1 MTPVAAEARPDLYGC
16 GRLRDGEGAPLR
28 PGGLAL
34 TEALIDL
41 AGFRAGEMVADVGCG
56 LGASTRL
63 MRRRGVAAIGVDL
76 VVPLAGAD
84 GEALP
89 FVAADGARLPFA
101 DASLDGVLSECA
113 LSAMADRA
121 QALGEWRRALRS
133 GGRLA
138 LSDVYRRAD
147 DAGDA
152 GRVATR
158 TTLLSAVAATGFR
171 VDRFVDR
178 SEVLKRWAAAFIF
191 QYGSLEA
198 LWGGAGGLECGAA
211 RKAALGYFLMI
222 ATKPGE
228 PSPRGE

>member
-1 MTPVAAEARPDLYGC
+1 MTPVTAEARPGLYGC

-34 TEALIDL
+34 TETLIDL
-41 AGFRAGEMVADVGCG
+41 AGFRAGETVADVGCG
-56 LGASTRL
+56 LGASTRM
-63 MRRRGVAAIGVDL
+63 MRRRGVAAVGVDL
-76 VVPLAGAD
+76 VFPLAGAD

-121 QALGEWRRALRS
+121 QALAEWRRALRS

-138 LSDVYRRAD
+138 LSDVYRRA
-147 DAGDA
+147 GDGGGV

-158 TTLLSAVAATGFR
+158 TALLSAVAAAGFR
-171 VDRFVDR
+171 VARFEDR
-178 SEVLKRWAAAFIF
+178 SEVLKRWAAQFIF
-191 QYGSLEA
+191 QRGSLEA
-198 LWGGAGGLECGAA
+198 LWGGVGGRERGVA

-222 ATKPGE
+222 AVKPGE
-228 PSPRGE
+228 PSPKGE